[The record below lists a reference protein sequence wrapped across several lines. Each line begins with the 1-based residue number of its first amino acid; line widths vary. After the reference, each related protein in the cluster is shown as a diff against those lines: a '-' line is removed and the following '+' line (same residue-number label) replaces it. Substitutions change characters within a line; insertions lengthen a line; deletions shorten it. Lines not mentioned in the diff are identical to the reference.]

1 MMDAED
7 GGMVDLDSVAS
18 GCGAAVLGERHK
30 VSVLLLLRREGP
42 CMKTDIYSSV
52 STNPRMPEKL
62 DMLEHAGLIVQTP
75 DTSTRRVTISLTPAG
90 EEVASMLAEISRIV
104 SGIMSDVGSQD

>member
-7 GGMVDLDSVAS
+7 GGMVDLDSVAP
-18 GCGAAVLGERHK
+18 GYGAAVLGERHM

-62 DMLEHAGLIVQTP
+62 DMLEDAGLIVQTP
-75 DTSTRRVTISLTPAG
+75 DASTRRVTISLTPAG
-90 EEVASMLAEISRIV
+90 EEVATLLDEI

>member
-1 MMDAED
+1 MTTDAD
-7 GGMVDLDSVAS
+7 DVHGMVDLDSVAS
-18 GCGAAVLGERHK
+18 GYGAAVLGERHM

-42 CMKTDIYSSV
+42 CMKTDIYSGV

-62 DMLEHAGLIVQTP
+62 DMLEDAGLIVQTP
-75 DTSTRRVTISLTPAG
+75 DASTRRVTISLTPAG
-90 EEVASMLAEISRIV
+90 EEVATLLDEI